1 MNGSTTS
8 TSNISST
15 IGASRGRLRT
25 GLGLV
30 TIALTV
36 GVLAGC
42 SSDSK
47 KSESTVL
54 GTVIEASTIPTATTV
69 AEAPPAAATGWP
81 AVASGSKSKTQVIVL
96 QYLLNAQ
103 GSSLT
108 ADGGFGKKTGKA
120 LSDFQTKNKLTVSG
134 TADEATWAAL
144 ATDVTAKSPASTIK
158 AWQAALKAK
167 TPALK
172 ITGKFDKAT
181 TDALAA
187 ARTAAGLPAQDAV
200 TAADWQML
208 LGTP

>member
-1 MNGSTTS
+1 MNGNETS
-8 TSNISST
+8 ITMATS
-15 IGASRGRLRT
+15 ASKSRVRAGC
-25 GLGLV
+25 GLV
-30 TIALTV
+30 AVALAF

-42 SSDSK
+42 SSGSK

-54 GTVIEASTIPTATTV
+54 GTVIEASTVPTVTV
-69 AEAPPAAATGWP
+69 AEAPPAAIPSGWP
-81 AVASGSKSKTQVIVL
+81 ALGTGTKSKTQVLVL

-108 ADGGFGKKTGKA
+108 TDGGFGKKTGKA
-120 LSDFQTKNKLTVSG
+120 LSDFQTKQKLTVSG

-158 AWQAALKAK
+158 ALQAALKAK

-172 ITGKFDKAT
+172 ITGKLDKAT

-187 ARTAAGLPAQDAV
+187 ARTAAGLPSQDAV

-208 LGTP
+208 LGAP